1 MNITHF
7 TLAEFVVSDTAAR
20 LKIDNTMP
28 DELAPNAWATLS
40 ILEGIRAH
48 LSSVSGKDVPVF
60 ISSGY
65 RCQQLN
71 EAVGGVPSS
80 DHVKAMAADIRAP
93 AFGTP
98 LQIAQELSRHVEDL
112 GIGQLINEFPG
123 PGGWV
128 HVSTRKPDKLVN
140 RIITITAQGAVVG
153 VMEA

>member
-7 TLAEFVVSDTAAR
+7 TLAEFVASDTAAR
-20 LKIDNTMP
+20 LKIDNALP
-28 DELAPNAWATLS
+28 DDLEPNAWATLGM
-40 ILEGIRAH
+40 LEGIRAH
-48 LSSVSGKDVPVF
+48 LSAVARKDVPVF

-65 RCQQLN
+65 RCEQLN
-71 EAVGGVPSS
+71 AAVGGVPGS

-98 LQIAQELSRHVEDL
+98 LEVARELSGHVDDL
-112 GIGQLINEFPG
+112 NIGQLINEFPG

-128 HVSTRKPDKLVN
+128 HVSIRKPDKLVN

-153 VMEA
+153 VREA

>member
-1 MNITHF
+1 MKVTHF
-7 TLAEFVVSDTAAR
+7 DLNEFTASDLALRRRIANH
-20 LKIDNTMP
+20 LP
-28 DELAPNAWATLS
+28 DDLEPNAWATLS
-40 ILEGIRAH
+40 MLEGIRAH
-48 LSSVSGKDVPVF
+48 LSSVAGNDVPVF

-153 VMEA
+153 VREA